1 MVLID
6 GHGEGVMGVHP
17 LMKTKNWPTPG
28 VKKQGRGCTPGC
40 EAPGEKKFL
49 TPR

>member
-1 MVLID
+1 MTKLKPHFHEIIIHID

-28 VKKQGRGCTPGC
+28 VKKTVRG
-40 EAPGEKKFL
+40 
-49 TPR
+49 